1 MTTDCRPE
9 QSKDLRFWRG
19 PESFITRKREHDA
32 FRRIVVTSVRKNGH
46 RDPLALRGPV
56 PPGLHMVAGGLGVG
70 IEVLADGGLVN
81 LDLLAKFFTSL
92 NSQNVT
98 SFWIKVFLLLHL
110 QFGIL
115 KS

>member
-56 PPGLHMVAGGLGVG
+56 PPGLHVVAGGLGG
-70 IEVLADGGLVN
+70 RHGRAGLAGVEDSGAPLLDGRHERVAKPVVVVDN
-81 LDLLAKFFTSL
+81 LDE
-92 NSQNVT
+92 
-98 SFWIKVFLLLHL
+98 
-110 QFGIL
+110 G
-115 KS
+115 